1 MKIRVYDRA
10 QRLHA
15 WSLAEVMIAVAMLAI
30 LLVSLFTGM
39 AYGFG
44 VVKATREDL
53 RATQIL
59 TQKIEGIRLCT
70 WAQLTNGIP
79 SSFTET
85 YQTTSGSNSPSVIYN
100 GTITLSSNTN
110 LPSGYRDKVKLVTV
124 TVTWQTSRG
133 FQQTPLAHSRSMQ
146 TQSAYYGLQNYLYG
160 LTNSI

>member
-1 MKIRVYDRA
+1 MKIGSYKRA
-10 QRLHA
+10 QRLQA
-15 WSLAEVMIAVAMLAI
+15 WSIAEVMVAVAVLAI

-44 VVKATREDL
+44 VIKATREDL

-70 WAQLTNGIP
+70 WLQLTNQLP

-85 YQTTSGSNSPSVIYN
+85 YQSTSGSNSSSVVYS
-100 GTITLSSNTN
+100 GQITVGSNTN

-133 FQQTPLAHSRSMQ
+133 NQQGSLSHTRSMQ
-146 TQSAYYGLQNYLYG
+146 TESAYYGLQNYLYG